1 MNMQEEEINNPV
13 KENATYHDVWRD
25 EDSGEVFD
33 QRITITYEK

>member
-1 MNMQEEEINNPV
+1 MQEEEIINPM
-13 KENATYHDVWRD
+13 KENAIYHEAWRD